1 MKQKDTMKRIS
12 KMEEN
17 LRMSLK
23 LAKKMFE
30 QVPCFDQ

>member
-1 MKQKDTMKRIS
+1 MKQKDTVKRIS

-30 QVPCFDQ
+30 

>member
-23 LAKKMFE
+23 LAKKLFE
-30 QVPCFDQ
+30 

>member
-30 QVPCFDQ
+30 